1 MEQKTG
7 QTSRRYLG
15 VDYGDVRTG
24 LAVSDISGFL
34 AGGIGQISPGGM
46 RRTAEAVAAE
56 AVKQNVVRIV
66 VGLPK
71 NMDGSEGFRA
81 EAVRAFV
88 AILADLT
95 PLPIA
100 LFDERLSTCEAH
112 RYLGSTGTGG
122 KKRKGV
128 VDTLSAQII
137 LQDYLDRERAT
148 QKLGNV

>member
-1 MEQKTG
+1 MADSIHG
-7 QTSRRYLG
+7 RYLG

-24 LAVSDISGFL
+24 LAVSDVGGFL

-46 RRTAEAVAAE
+46 KNTARAVAEE
-56 AVKQNVVRIV
+56 AKKQAAVLIV

-88 AILADLT
+88 ALLSEETDIPITLA
-95 PLPIA
+95 
-100 LFDERLSTCEAH
+100 DERLSTCEAH
-112 RYLGSTGTGG
+112 RYVQSTGTGG
-122 KKRKGV
+122 KKRKAV

-137 LQDYLDRERAT
+137 LQDYLDRERA
-148 QKLGNV
+148 KRS

>member
-1 MEQKTG
+1 MPESIHG
-7 QTSRRYLG
+7 RYLG

-24 LAVSDISGFL
+24 LAVSDVGGFL

-46 RRTAEAVAAE
+46 KNTARAVAEE
-56 AVKQNVVRIV
+56 AKKQAAVLIV

-88 AILADLT
+88 ALLAEETDI
-95 PLPIA
+95 PIA
-100 LFDERLSTCEAH
+100 LTDERLSTCEAH
-112 RYLGSTGTGG
+112 RYLQSTGTGG
-122 KKRKGV
+122 KKRKAV

-137 LQDYLDRERAT
+137 LQDYLDRERA
-148 QKLGNV
+148 KKS